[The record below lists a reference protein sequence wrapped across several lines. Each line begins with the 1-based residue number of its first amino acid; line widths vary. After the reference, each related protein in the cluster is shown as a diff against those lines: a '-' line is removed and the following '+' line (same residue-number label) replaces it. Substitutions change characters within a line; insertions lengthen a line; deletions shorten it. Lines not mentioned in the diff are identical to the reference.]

1 MGVEEPCVRETEEF
15 IVSAREHD
23 PQSDAVVLV
32 TKKSRPECKA

>member
-1 MGVEEPCVRETEEF
+1 MGVGERCVRETEEL

-23 PQSDAVVLV
+23 PQSDTVVLV